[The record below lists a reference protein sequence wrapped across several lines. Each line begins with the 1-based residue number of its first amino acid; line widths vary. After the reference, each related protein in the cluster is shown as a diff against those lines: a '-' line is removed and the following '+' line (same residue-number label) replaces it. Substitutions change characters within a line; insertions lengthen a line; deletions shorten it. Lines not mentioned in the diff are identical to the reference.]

1 MKDCKR
7 RQTADGKRL
16 TTLLFIIFSLMIMS
30 CSNSTLSPSE
40 YVKYVADE
48 SNGLVKTKNI
58 GEVNVKVQYKPIPYV
73 IANELRT
80 NDIDKDEFEKRE
92 KELSSMQY
100 YNLTLDITD
109 ARNILNYNVS
119 NQSHQ
124 QERIHYL
131 SFGMQQDIRLMENG
145 KELPCVLYHFERTY
159 DISKERTFLVAF
171 NQEESTKNATKTF
184 ILDSSVLGIGT
195 IKIQFNG
202 KDIQQLPKMK
212 VQ

>member
-1 MKDCKR
+1 M
-7 RQTADGKRL
+7 A
-16 TTLLFIIFSLMIMS
+16 LLLIVISVMIMS
-30 CSNSTLSPSE
+30 CNNSSLSPSE
-40 YVKYVADE
+40 YVKYVADGA
-48 SNGLVKTKNI
+48 NGLVKTKNI
-58 GEVNVKVQYKPIPYV
+58 GEVNIKVQYKPTAYA
-73 IANELRT
+73 IANEMRT
-80 NDIDKDEFEKRE
+80 NDISKVDFDERK
-92 KELSSMQY
+92 KELESMQY

-171 NQEESTKNATKTF
+171 NQDESTKDATKTF

-195 IKIQFNG
+195 IKIQFDG
-202 KDIQQLPKMK
+202 KNIQELPKMK
-212 VQ
+212 LQ